1 MHAEIISIGSE
12 ITSGQNLDT
21 NSQWLSQ
28 RLAALGI
35 PVHYHTTVAD
45 DLAANVEVFQIASR
59 RADLVI
65 ATGGLGPT
73 QDDLTREAL
82 AQAAGVELQFHQ
94 ELLDI
99 IVGMFEKR
107 KRQFAER
114 NRVQAYL
121 PAGAEAIPNTKGTA
135 PGIWMRLNRG
145 RVAALPGVPSE
156 MKPMFE
162 DFVLPKISG
171 GSRVTLIRKINVFG
185 AGESVVEEKLLDI
198 TARGRVPEVGITV
211 SDAVISLRILAHGS
225 SESEARQQIEPTEA
239 LIRERLG
246 DMVFSVDDEHLEH
259 VVVPMLIERKLTIAT
274 AESITAGLVAANIG
288 RIPGASAA
296 LLGSV
301 VAYSNE
307 IKHGVLG
314 VPDEM
319 LREHGAVS
327 APVAEAMAIGARKLM
342 KTDLAVSTT
351 GIAGPTGATATKPVG
366 LVWFGLA
373 WDGGARSTH
382 VNWFGT
388 REEIQSRAAKA
399 ALNMVRLHL
408 LKEKIRLTT
417 KTQRHEE
424 CTKKK

>member
-28 RLAALGI
+28 RLAALGV
-35 PVHYHTTVAD
+35 PVRYHTTVAD
-45 DLAANVEVFQIASR
+45 DLAANVEVFRVASQ

-82 AQAAGVELQFHQ
+82 AQAAGVGLQFHP
-94 ELLDI
+94 ELLDV

-114 NRVQAYL
+114 NRVQAFL
-121 PAGAEAIPNTKGTA
+121 PTEAQAIPNAKGTA
-135 PGIWMRLNRG
+135 PGIWMRLNQAWI
-145 RVAALPGVPSE
+145 AALPGVPSE
-156 MKPMFE
+156 MTAMFDE
-162 DFVLPKISG
+162 FVRPKMVELGFG
-171 GSRVTLIRKINVFG
+171 GGVTLIRKVHVFG
-185 AGESVVEEKLLDI
+185 AGESVVEAKLLDI
-198 TARGRVPEVGITV
+198 TARGRVPEVGITA
-211 SDAVISLRILAHGS
+211 SDAVISLRIIAHAAS
-225 SESEARQQIEPTEA
+225 DADARFQIEPTEE

-246 DMVFSVDDEHLEH
+246 EMVFGVDDDDLEH

-274 AESITAGLVAANIG
+274 AESITAGLVAAKIG
-288 RIPGASAA
+288 RVSGASAT
-296 LLGSV
+296 LHGSV
-301 VAYSNE
+301 VAYANE

-373 WDGGARSTH
+373 WDGGVRSTH

-388 REEIQSRAAKA
+388 REEIQSRSAKT

-408 LKEKIRLTT
+408 LNSAMKS
-417 KTQRHEE
+417 
-424 CTKKK
+424 